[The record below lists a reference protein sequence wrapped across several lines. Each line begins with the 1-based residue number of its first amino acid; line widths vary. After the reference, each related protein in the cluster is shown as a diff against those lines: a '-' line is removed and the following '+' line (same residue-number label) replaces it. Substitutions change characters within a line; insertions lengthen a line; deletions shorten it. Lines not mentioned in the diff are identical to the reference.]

1 MVNAMEKQLIP
12 AGYKQTEVGVIPE
25 DWSVEPLENFTS
37 FISYGFTNPMPTA
50 IDGPPMITARDINS
64 GRILLESARRTTAA
78 AYKALLSPKSTPKIN
93 DVLLTKDGTLGRL
106 AIVEQDGICINQSVA
121 LLRPNDK
128 VIPIFFKLLLE
139 SDFYQTKM
147 LDDAGGS
154 TIKHIYI
161 TIVNRM
167 LIHVPTAKEEQTAIA
182 DALSDV
188 DALIAALEKLI
199 NKKSAIKTAAMQ
211 QLLTGKKRLP
221 PFDQTNTGYKQT
233 ELGEIPGDWD
243 ILTLSNVVKSTQ
255 LGGNYGNSEKETN
268 FPLIKMGNL
277 DRGTI
282 KLDKLEFITRIPN
295 ELDLLKY
302 GDVLFNTRNT
312 LELVGKVAI
321 WRNELPKAYFNSNL
335 MRFDFNEELVASSF
349 YLNATLNTKQFITS
363 LSGIATGTTS
373 VAAIYT
379 KDLLNLKIVLP
390 KKDEQI
396 AIANALSDMDKD
408 LEVLQQRLHKT
419 QQIKQGMMQE
429 LLTGKTRLISGISEP

>member
-221 PFDQTNTGYKQT
+221 PFDQLNTGYKQT
-233 ELGEIPGDWD
+233 ELGEIPGDWEVD
-243 ILTLSNVVKSTQ
+243 RIGEVLSITTGGKNTQDKVSDGLYPFYVRSQTVERINSYSFDGEGILTAGDGVGTGKIFHYINGRCDIHQRVYLMH
-255 LGGNYGNSEKETN
+255 N
-268 FPLIKMGNL
+268 FS
-277 DRGTI
+277 I
-282 KLDKLEFITRIPN
+282 KLHGYYFYIYFKNNFYE
-295 ELDLLKY
+295 
-302 GDVLFNTRNT
+302 
-312 LELVGKVAI
+312 KVMSMTAKSSVDSVRREMI
-321 WRNELPKAYFNSNL
+321 ADMLIALPPV
-335 MRFDFNEELVASSF
+335 EEQ
-349 YLNATLNTKQFITS
+349 T
-363 LSGIATGTTS
+363 
-373 VAAIYT
+373 
-379 KDLLNLKIVLP
+379 
-390 KKDEQI
+390 
-396 AIANALSDMDKD
+396 AIANVLSDMDKD
-408 LEVLQQRLHKT
+408 LEALQQRLHKT

-429 LLTGKTRLISGISEP
+429 LLTGKTRLISGVSKP